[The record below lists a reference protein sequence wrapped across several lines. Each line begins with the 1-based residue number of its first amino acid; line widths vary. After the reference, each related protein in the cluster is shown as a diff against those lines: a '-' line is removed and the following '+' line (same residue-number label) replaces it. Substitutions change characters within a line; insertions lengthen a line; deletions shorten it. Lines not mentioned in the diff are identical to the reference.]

1 MGSNQKELIATDNN
15 LSHSDNLT
23 PETLKFVQY
32 LNTLQLPSDNI
43 IAPTEQR
50 LTVMNA
56 LPNLLS
62 TIPEEDKRDAT
73 YLSKFVAASAI
84 GLFDAALNYV
94 WNEVI
99 INIREKIV
107 FYGLDTFYDNALSEK
122 IRDEYKSERDLPGIK
137 DRTLLDTCKKLEWIS
152 DIIYKKLCHILDMR
166 NQIGASH
173 PNFSTINPYELLGWL
188 EVCVKDVI
196 NDKPSASAI
205 NVRQI
210 IINIKAR
217 KIPLDSVTLNSLESS
232 FKDLSTSTAST
243 LLVSLFG
250 IFVADSTDIQV
261 RNNILAISKVLW
273 NYCTDSTKYD
283 LGEKKEYYRNNLETE
298 EEELAYIFFEK
309 CDGLSYLTLN
319 EKSLTLSSLCDDL
332 YDANHGWDNYYN
344 EAPIAREIMKYI
356 KSSSDIP
363 KERSEKIINTFLEC
377 RIGREVSYNNGVS
390 PGAKPY
396 YDSFFKLLSIE
407 QIKTLLYLLRNHLDY
422 FSNNSTIRTSN
433 VKSILLL
440 LKSDVIGERLNEIL
454 DYLIDFADKNLLHG
468 VYSEK
473 HFKDICRGVIEI
485 D

>member
-1 MGSNQKELIATDNN
+1 MDNNTPELIITDNN
-15 LSHSDNLT
+15 LSDNNNLAPKT
-23 PETLKFVQY
+23 PQFVQY

-43 IAPTEQR
+43 IAPNEQR

-99 INIREKIV
+99 INIREKVV
-107 FYGLDTFYDNALSEK
+107 FYGLDTFYNNALNEK
-122 IRDEYKSERDLPGIK
+122 IRDEYKTDKDLAGIK

-188 EVCVKDVI
+188 EICVKDVI
-196 NDKPSASAI
+196 NDRPSASAI
-205 NVRQI
+205 NVHQI
-210 IINIKAR
+210 ITNVKSR
-217 KIPLDSVTLNSLESS
+217 ETPLDLVTLNSLENS

-250 IFVADSTDIQV
+250 IYVADSTNIQV
-261 RNNILAISKVLW
+261 RNNILAISEILW
-273 NYCTDSTKYD
+273 NYCTISTKYD

-298 EEELAYIFFEK
+298 KEELAYIFFEK

-319 EKSLTLSSLCDDL
+319 EKSLNLSSLCDDL

-344 EAPIAREIMKYI
+344 EPPIAREIMKYI
-356 KSSSDIP
+356 KSSNDIP
-363 KERSEKIINTFLEC
+363 QERSEKIINVFLEC
-377 RIGREVSYNNGVS
+377 SIGREVRYNNGVS

-396 YDSFFKLLSIE
+396 YDSFFKLLSRD
-407 QIKTLLYLLRNHLDY
+407 QIKTLLSLLKGHLDY
-422 FSNNSTIRTSN
+422 KAGSIRTSN

-454 DYLIDFADKNLLHG
+454 DYLINFADRNLLHG

-473 HFKDICRGVIEI
+473 HFKDICKGVIEI
-485 D
+485 N